1 MQRFAD
7 RRAAGHELA
16 VPLQRYRGQD
26 VVVAGLPRGG
36 VPVAFEVAEALG
48 APLDVLVVRKL
59 GVPAQ
64 PELAFGAIGEG
75 GVRLLNQTVLAHV
88 RVSDKDIAAV
98 ESVERVELRRRV
110 ERYRGDREP
119 IALVGRTALI
129 VDDGFAT
136 GSTVRAAALVARAQ
150 GAAKVVLAA
159 PVGASDTVAELR
171 AFADDVVCLST
182 PVPFFAVGSGYRSF
196 PQNTDEEVCGLLEAA
211 RTS

>member
-7 RRAAGHELA
+7 RRAAGLELA
-16 VPLQRYRGQD
+16 VPLQRYRGRD

-75 GVRLLNQTVLAHV
+75 GVRLLNQTVLSHV
-88 RVSDKDIAAV
+88 RVSEKDIAAV
-98 ESVERVELRRRV
+98 EAVELAELRRRV
-110 ERYRGDREP
+110 ERYRGDRARIP
-119 IALVGRTALI
+119 LVGRTALI

-136 GSTVRAAALVARAQ
+136 GSTVRAATMVARAQ
-150 GAAKVVLAA
+150 GAAKVIVAA

-171 AFADDVVCLST
+171 RYADDVVCLGT

-196 PQNTDEEVCGLLEAA
+196 PQNTDEEVCGLLEQA
-211 RTS
+211 RAE